1 LSSSTSSSEPGAGE
15 GTPPAKEH
23 RRELPGVTPPE
34 TSGPPLGARKWVVL
48 ATIVLAFLTLEAVTR
63 TKLFHASKDLSRF
76 EKYPA
81 RARALCAMPGEHVVF
96 VGNSL
101 TGEGVDAEQFGTELG
116 VNAGLFVADAS
127 HINTWYWLI
136 RHEFYRQGIAPDVM
150 ILNFYANSLD
160 DGRRLELGRL
170 AQFFTDR
177 GDWPELFAQDI
188 TSLEPRAEFIL
199 SSFWAT
205 YAVRDRIKERALDLI
220 PDFQDFAGD
229 MNTINFAHEAQRVP
243 SGPKRP
249 ATHLA
254 LERTMADAKAHDVRL
269 LFVAFPTQPPAG
281 QTSPYEIASDLRQE
295 IQNAGELLLDLRE
308 VPQLEKRHYR
318 DEIHLNAEGRTIYTR
333 FLAEQIK
340 ATFPELMIAK

>member
-1 LSSSTSSSEPGAGE
+1 MSSSTSSSEPGARE
-15 GTPPAKEH
+15 GAPPAKEH

-34 TSGPPLGARKWVVL
+34 TSGPPLGARKWIVL
-48 ATIVLAFLTLEAVTR
+48 ATILLVFLALEAVTR

-76 EKYPA
+76 EKYPE
-81 RARALCAMPGEHVVF
+81 RARALCALPGEHVVF

-101 TGEGVDAEQFGTELG
+101 TGEGVDPDQFGTQLG

-136 RHEFYRQGIAPDVM
+136 RHEFYRQGIAPEVM
-150 ILNFYANSLD
+150 IFNFYANSLD

-177 GDWPELFAQDI
+177 RDWSELFTHDV

-205 YAVRDRIKERALDLI
+205 YAVRDRIKERALDLV
-220 PDFQDFAGD
+220 PDFQDFAAD
-229 MNTINFAHEAQRVP
+229 MNAVNYAHEAQRIP
-243 SGPKRP
+243 SGPKARP
-249 ATHLA
+249 TYLA
-254 LERTMADAKAHDVRL
+254 LERTMEDAKAHGVRL

-281 QTSPYEIASDLRQE
+281 ETSPYAIADDLRRE
-295 IQNAGELLLDLRE
+295 IQNAGELLLDLRV

-318 DEIHLNAEGRTIYTR
+318 DDVHLNAEGRTIYTR
-333 FLAEQIK
+333 FLAEQVK
-340 ATFPELMIAK
+340 AAFPDLVTAK